1 MDQNETEF
9 DVLIPAMAIP
19 QCIFLRNARQT
30 LRFGGFCLR
39 GGRVVDWMRHSD
51 SAAGAPAPEP
61 ARTPV
66 PAHPLAEKPSVQFGT
81 QSNIFTGRLSV
92 EAAIERATRCSPQVI
107 ALRAAVEVA
116 KQKKSAASDI
126 PDPEA
131 VVTWGKV
138 DNDFEDTGDGNDNDG
153 QRVGG
158 RFYVPNPFIMTPK
171 VNAGTANFRA
181 EGASLEAAK
190 WLVESDVR
198 RLFAQIQY
206 LAEDAALAMELAHQ
220 YELILQDERAREGQ
234 GVTTASEIVTAVQH
248 EVEAHHNLDQ
258 ARYRWQSA
266 RRELAGMLDLDLAS
280 TPMEF
285 ATNTSGFHPSP
296 GLAISFDQMQQI
308 ATEHRR
314 DLMALHLRTLAAK
327 SAYVEARNV
336 KVPWLKDVG
345 FTRRDSDGEWWV
357 GIGVSVPLFSWTI
370 NNTDG
375 VQQAE
380 LKLAEANEYGMNG
393 TQTMQREIRDA
404 VDEFDV
410 QRRQQERDQ
419 KELVPLLSEMQR
431 TLDLLKQTPNVM
443 PSQVA
448 ETEAQITES
457 LRLKLESDWL
467 YQSAGFNLERAVGVP
482 LSIALNGN

>member
-1 MDQNETEF
+1 VDQNETEF

-19 QCIFLRNARQT
+19 RCIFLRNARQT
-30 LRFGGFCLR
+30 LRFGGFCL
-39 GGRVVDWMRHSD
+39 
-51 SAAGAPAPEP
+51 AAVALLTGCATATSQPAPAPEP

-66 PAHPLAEKPSVQFGT
+66 PAHPLAAKPSVQSGT
-81 QSNIFTGRLSV
+81 QSNILAGPLSV

-131 VVTWGKV
+131 VVAWGKV

-280 TPMEF
+280 TPMEL

-314 DLMALHLRTLAAK
+314 DLVALHLRTLAAK

-357 GIGVSVPLFSWTI
+357 GIGVNVPLFSWTI

-380 LKLAEANEYGMNG
+380 LKLAEANEYNG

-404 VDEFDV
+404 MDEFDV

-419 KELVPLLSEMQR
+419 KELAPLLSEMQR
-431 TLDLLKQTPNVM
+431 TLELLKQTPNVM

-448 ETEAQITES
+448 ATEAQITES

-467 YQSAGFNLERAVGVP
+467 YQSAEFNLERAVGVP